1 MGLSTKSLLSIV
13 GFSTIFTYVITNILE
28 FYGIGANVYGSYI
41 GFYLFLLVSIF
52 VLPLDYPKGLLR
64 TSSIGN
70 SVEINPS
77 PSAPERPT
85 IPRGRPGMSTGSPE
99 VGPYPIQLIG

>member
-13 GFSTIFTYVITNILE
+13 GFSMIFTYVITNLLE
-28 FYGIGANVYGSYI
+28 FYGIGSNVYGSYV

-52 VLPLDYPKGLLR
+52 VLPLEYPKGLLR
-64 TSSIGN
+64 TSNMVS
-70 SVEINPS
+70 
-77 PSAPERPT
+77 SAPSGPDRPNR
-85 IPRGRPGMSTGSPE
+85 RGLPE

>member
-28 FYGIGANVYGSYI
+28 FYGIGSNVYGSYV

-64 TSSIGN
+64 TSSIGKPVQIN
-70 SVEINPS
+70 SS
-77 PSAPERPT
+77 PSAPDRPS
-85 IPRGRPGMSTGSPE
+85 RPGISTGRPE